1 MRSTVGRGE
10 RQETLRTRFT
20 PRTKMGSNSICA
32 ITLRPYCLF
41 SYEPEERLRGGVA
54 EGQRQAARLS
64 RANALASEVLID
76 KK

>member
-1 MRSTVGRGE
+1 
-10 RQETLRTRFT
+10 
-20 PRTKMGSNSICA
+20 MGSNSICA